1 MGRKRNES
9 DLDLAQ
15 RTAEERA
22 SAEPDRFSGG
32 RTTRD
37 DPLDEG
43 APMPGVPGVGEP
55 GVQGPED
62 AGAIG
67 EAREQLQGDYSG
79 RQPEP
84 HHTSV
89 LVPEDEREEGGPIF
103 KLVDQRTGED
113 REPAEA
119 PSTE

>member
-9 DLDLAQ
+9 DADLAQ
-15 RTAEERA
+15 RTAEERRDT
-22 SAEPDRFSGG
+22 EPERFAGG

-43 APMPGVPGVGEP
+43 PPMPGVPGVGEP

-62 AGAIG
+62 AGAVG
-67 EAREQLQGDYSG
+67 EDREKLQGDYSG

-89 LVPEDEREEGGPIF
+89 VIPEDEREPGGPMF

-119 PSTE
+119 PGAE